1 MEASQQLTDWTHAVI
16 KAESSGNALLLGRYQ
31 RRMNLLKLTETSVFL
46 DAGQSL
52 TVHERKHSLPY
63 AECTCILTLFLR
75 ELLTVHCC
83 HLLKSS
89 QRWTLASIYLKPR
102 PEGACMKS
110 NETWKDTHFHQN
122 VILLSRFIKC
132 SSSVICFIT
141 CKLIFIIGGL
151 SHWSASCM

>member
-63 AECTCILTLFLR
+63 AERTCILTLFLR

-89 QRWTLASIYLKPR
+89 QR
-102 PEGACMKS
+102 
-110 NETWKDTHFHQN
+110 
-122 VILLSRFIKC
+122 
-132 SSSVICFIT
+132 
-141 CKLIFIIGGL
+141 
-151 SHWSASCM
+151 